1 MKKNQMW
8 VCAGEKLRELRKEK
22 NLSVHKVGRQ
32 LGVSGNY
39 ISLIERGKTLPGES
53 MLIGLAEFYD
63 IDKQELF
70 DMYGRIESEQ
80 VPNIIALPSSIRKT
94 LNQISKDKSLSNEEI
109 DEAIQALQEM
119 AEHLAKEKER

>member
-94 LNQISKDKSLSNEEI
+94 LNQISKDKTLSNDEI
-109 DEAIQALQEM
+109 DEAIQALHEM

>member
-1 MKKNQMW
+1 MW

-109 DEAIQALQEM
+109 DEAIQALREM

>member
-109 DEAIQALQEM
+109 DEAIQALREM

>member
-8 VCAGEKLRELRKEK
+8 VCAGEKLRGLRKEK

-94 LNQISKDKSLSNEEI
+94 LNQISKDKTLSNDEI